1 MTRSLARL
9 AAWAALA
16 LLPAAA
22 RGEDLDEDFQVWT
35 PVVLQIDIGPKV
47 LRGWLEA
54 QPRFDAD
61 AGRLGLMIWRPGLGV
76 YLHEWVT
83 LWAGYAFVE
92 RLRPAYAAEHRV
104 WEQLQLAGPLDEGK
118 RFKVLARLRLEH
130 RLREGLDPVAHRLRL
145 LLRGQ
150 MSLGDPA
157 PPSPY
162 VVAWDEVFFGLNST
176 GWGPKSGFDR
186 NRVFGGLGLQLLEQL
201 RVEAGYLF
209 EVVHQRGPRDELGN
223 HVLALTVWI
232 DL

>member
-1 MTRSLARL
+1 MSRAAASLA
-9 AAWAALA
+9 ACVALA

-47 LRGWLEA
+47 LRGWLEV

-61 AGRLGLMIWRPGLGV
+61 AGRLGSVIWRPALGV
-76 YLHEWVT
+76 YLHDWVT
-83 LWAGYAFVE
+83 LWGGYAFVE

-104 WEQLQLAGPLDEGK
+104 WEQVQLAGALDQEK
-118 RFKVLARLRLEH
+118 SIKVLARLRLEH
-130 RLREGLDPVAHRLRL
+130 RFREGEDPVAHRLRL

-150 MSLGDPA
+150 VALGDPA

-176 GWGPKSGFDR
+176 EWGPKSGFDR

-201 RVEAGYLF
+201 RIEGGYLF